1 MTTMGLTL
9 ICGLGIMI
17 ACVLGLI
24 GLLVYHFTQKDRG
37 DNRG

>member
-1 MTTMGLTL
+1 MMSMGLIL
-9 ICGLGIMI
+9 ICGLGFVI
-17 ACVLGLI
+17 ACVLGLV